1 MTKSTKNYQ
10 LMSSELDT
18 ILAALQAPDVT
29 LDQALELYEKGQKVI
44 IELEKYL
51 KTAENKIRKINRVE
65 ANV

>member
-1 MTKSTKNYQ
+1 
-10 LMSSELDT
+10 MSSELDT